1 MNFLHGP
8 EPVLAFAFPGG
19 IEMFIVMGVILLLFG
34 SARLPSLMRNLGRS
48 AVEFKKGVQGIEEDI
63 DQAAS
68 EASSETSSEPSS
80 DTSSEPSSE
89 TAETTE

>member
-8 EPVLAFAFPGG
+8 ELVFAIGFPGG
-19 IEMFIVMGVILLLFG
+19 MEMFVVMGVILLLFG

-68 EASSETSSEPSS
+68 DTSSEA
-80 DTSSEPSSE
+80 SSEPSSE
-89 TAETTE
+89 TEETTE